1 MRRPVG
7 ISVLG
12 GLVLLAAVILVLISI
27 ASFIVGLAFLLP
39 FPNGGPTLPGTQLLL
54 NAVLYFVIGVVLAI
68 AGSGLLRMRVW
79 AYGLAVLATLVTL
92 VYVGYTAYQR
102 SNSGEALSLAAIL
115 TLGIVGARA
124 GCLVHDDRSARLLH
138 GRQDRRRVQG
148 YQRAQVDDL
157 RLDALLRGLRRRVE
171 AHLGHVTVRY

>member
-12 GLVLLAAVILVLISI
+12 GLVLLAAVFLVLISI

-68 AGSGLLRMRVW
+68 AGSGLLRMRVG
-79 AYGLAVLATLVTL
+79 AYGLAVRATLVTR
-92 VYVGYTAYQR
+92 VYVGYTSYR
-102 SNSGEALSLAAIL
+102 PSNSGRALSL
-115 TLGIVGARA
+115 
-124 GCLVHDDRSARLLH
+124 
-138 GRQDRRRVQG
+138 
-148 YQRAQVDDL
+148 
-157 RLDALLRGLRRRVE
+157 
-171 AHLGHVTVRY
+171 